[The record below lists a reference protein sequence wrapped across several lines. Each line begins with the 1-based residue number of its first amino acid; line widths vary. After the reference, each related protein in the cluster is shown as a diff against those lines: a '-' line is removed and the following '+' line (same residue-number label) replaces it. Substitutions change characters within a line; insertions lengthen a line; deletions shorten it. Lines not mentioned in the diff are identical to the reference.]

1 MDDFA
6 NASMAA
12 VAMGAIQS
20 RDIKT
25 LSLCLD
31 KCGIDVLWSP
41 SSSNTSLLEYAVEEN
56 FLSAVSLL
64 FSKIPSGPSY
74 VNAIKQAFVLAM
86 RRDFKDVIKLFLVAA
101 LNGRLQMTLLEIF
114 THAIHR
120 GLEDI
125 ATQVVKLSNF
135 DLNCEEWWDGEHPL
149 SIVVFKRC
157 FHLADMLIKCGAVVD
172 APNNRGE
179 TALVTAC
186 SLHFEDCCQVL
197 LKHGADPNHRPL
209 LGLSPLRAC
218 CCSSTKDLQKTESI
232 VDILLNA
239 GLNVNHE
246 SWIYA
251 LPFSDCEF
259 CETLRHLGKQP
270 RSLKLL
276 CCVAIRAHLAYVHHG
291 ISILNFLAGLP
302 LPLPLKKFVTLCN
315 DNDASKS
322 SDRKAVH

>member
-1 MDDFA
+1 MDDCA
-6 NASMAA
+6 NASMTT

-31 KCGIDVLWSP
+31 KCGIDVLWIP
-41 SSSNTSLLEYAVEEN
+41 SSSSTSLLEYAVEEN
-56 FLSAVSLL
+56 FVSAVGLL
-64 FSKIPSGPSY
+64 FSRIPSGPSY
-74 VNAIKQAFVLAM
+74 MSVIKQAFVLAM

-120 GLEDI
+120 GLEDV
-125 ATQVVKLSNF
+125 ATQVLKLSDF
-135 DLNCEEWWDGEHPL
+135 DLNCEERWDGEHPL

-157 FHLADMLIKCGAVVD
+157 LHLADMLVECGAVVD

-186 SLHFEDCCQVL
+186 SLHFEDCCQML
-197 LKHGADPNHRPL
+197 LMHGANPNHRSL

-218 CCSSTKDLQKTESI
+218 CSSTKDLQKTKNI
-232 VDILLNA
+232 VDILLSA

-251 LPFSDCEF
+251 SLPFSDCEF
-259 CETLRHLGKQP
+259 CKTLRRLGRQP
-270 RSLKLL
+270 QSLKLL
-276 CCVAIRAHLAYVHHG
+276 CCVTIRVHMTYVHHG
-291 ISILNFLAGLP
+291 ISILNLLAGLP

-315 DNDASKS
+315 GNDASTS
-322 SDRKAVH
+322 SDRK